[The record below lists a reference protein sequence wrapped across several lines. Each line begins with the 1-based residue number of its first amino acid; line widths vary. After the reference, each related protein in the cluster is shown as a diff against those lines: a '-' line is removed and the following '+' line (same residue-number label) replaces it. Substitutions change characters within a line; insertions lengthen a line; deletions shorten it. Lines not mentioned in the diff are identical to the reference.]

1 MQDLNGFSVCIFP
14 ETMIHDLHAKIH
26 SDTRGDWFQSFDLEI
41 KSQREDTVDNESMQN
56 PEKSRASFPE
66 KFTIFPF
73 EHAAIKVD
81 STRIVFA
88 SHQGLISNQ
97 TVLVSTRIFQ

>member
-1 MQDLNGFSVCIFP
+1 MQDLNGFSVWIFP

-73 EHAAIKVD
+73 ENAAIKEKKK
-81 STRIVFA
+81 
-88 SHQGLISNQ
+88 GLISNNQ
-97 TVLVSTRIFQ
+97 TVFVSTRMIQ